1 MRRYI
6 DFQAEDWSERMDS
19 RMQALR
25 YEACMEGIGMEMPFA
40 GVIDSY
46 PGDMLCELLGEGF
59 VARFQVPQDDDDALR
74 VAAREAMTSTLMEDL
89 DTLGGS
95 EYDLVVHMLAEG
107 GTAYPESVEELEAAY
122 TLRMRLWSDL
132 GVQDG
137 QACVCLDPMLMH
149 LLPPLQRREMHKTM
163 RRRLAQFDRRVERL
177 LYVSGHIDDAAPR
190 EWFVQDVLSQEMT
203 PEGNRLARNHLE
215 ATFDTYEEQG
225 RVRLVHEALA
235 DPQSAAGGNALD
247 LSVDAAAYAL
257 SKQAGWHGLLPEEM
271 RLDERLQRVLE
282 GALRPEWAT
291 YEASRDLR
299 LLAKQG
305 APYDV
310 LKDAM
315 AQMLAVMPTAYMDS
329 TLQEMRRTLPRWPRR
344 SNKMEPPQGM
354 GMLH

>member
-6 DFQAEDWSERMDS
+6 DFQAEDWRERADS

-25 YEACMEGIGMEMPFA
+25 YEACMEGVGDEPPLA
-40 GVIDSY
+40 GVIDDY
-46 PGDMLCELLGEGF
+46 PGDMLLELLGEGF
-59 VARFQVPQDDDDALR
+59 VAGFDVPGDDEALR
-74 VAAREAMTSTLMEDL
+74 IAAREAMAATLAEDL

-95 EYDLVVHMLAEG
+95 EYDLVMHMLAEEG
-107 GTAYPESVEELEAAY
+107 IAYPETVEELEAAY
-122 TLRMRLWSDL
+122 TLRMRLWCDL
-132 GVQDG
+132 GMQEG
-137 QACVCLDPMLMH
+137 HACVCLDPLLLL
-149 LLPPLQRREMHKTM
+149 LLPPLQRREMHKTI

-177 LYVSGHIDDAAPR
+177 LYVSGHIDDATPR
-190 EWFVQDVLSQEMT
+190 AWFVQDVLSQEMT

-215 ATFDTYEEQG
+215 ATFDTYEERG

-235 DPQSAAGGNALD
+235 DPWSAAGGNALD

-257 SKQAGWHGLLPEEM
+257 SKQTGWHGLLPEEM
-271 RLDERLQRVLE
+271 RADEHLQRVLD

-310 LKDAM
+310 LKEALG
-315 AQMLAVMPTAYMDS
+315 QMLAVMPTAHMDS
-329 TLQEMRRTLPRWPRR
+329 ALREMRQTLPRWPRR
-344 SNKMEPPQGM
+344 AGGDEPPQSLGR
-354 GMLH
+354 LH